1 MIIDFLERPIDR
13 QASNFL
19 CRKAQ
24 GELELLSTVVS
35 LLSQSVGQGS
45 ICLDL
50 TDIAEG
56 TVRVPDKPD
65 MVLPGLDALIS
76 KVGSLQTVGKPGE
89 HRPMV
94 LDHEGRLYLYRYFL
108 YQETLAEQIRSRA
121 SSGSGLVDEPLLHE
135 SLDRM
140 FSPDEDG
147 NDRQRQAA
155 SVALKRRFSVISGG
169 PGTGKT
175 STVVRILCL
184 LLEQPD
190 GLQQRI
196 AMAAPTGKAAA
207 RLSSSIVSI
216 RDSLPCS
223 DEVKRAIPEGVT
235 TIHRLLGTLPGSS
248 GFRHSARNPLPYDTV
263 IVDEASMV
271 DLPLMTSLMTALLP
285 DARLILIG
293 DKDQL
298 ASVAAGA
305 VLGDICRAGE
315 SEGSAVGKC
324 VTVLE
329 KNFRF
334 SEGSGIA
341 DLSSAVN
348 AGDAR
353 EALRLFDDND
363 MRRIAIEPSPARE
376 AVLTRLAGP
385 VLDGYRGFLE
395 AQDPAEALRRFERFR
410 ILCALRESIWGASG
424 MNHAA
429 ETLLASAGLVR
440 PGGVFYRGRPL
451 LITENDY
458 GHRLFNGDT
467 GIILTDP
474 DRGTLRA
481 YFAAPDGSVR
491 SIPPEFLPK
500 HETAFAMTVH
510 KSQGS
515 EFDRV
520 LLILPPEDKALL
532 TRELIYTGITRAKES
547 IAVWSD
553 EAVFSSAVG
562 RRTERRSGLR
572 EALVQAR
579 PHFLM

>member
-1 MIIDFLERPIDR
+1 MFIDFPERPIDR
-13 QASNFL
+13 QASKFL

-24 GELELLSTVVS
+24 GEVEMLRTIVS

-50 TDIAEG
+50 AEIAGG
-56 TVRVPDKPD
+56 TVRIPDQPE
-65 MVLPGLDALIS
+65 MVLPGRDALLS
-76 KVGSLQTVGKPGE
+76 KVGSLPSVGKPGE

-94 LDHEGRLYLYRYFL
+94 LDKAGRLYLYRYFL
-108 YQETLAEQIRSRA
+108 YQETLADQIRSRA
-121 SSGSGLVDEPLLHE
+121 SSGSDQVDEASLRE
-135 SLDRM
+135 SLDRL
-140 FSPDEDG
+140 FTLDENG

-155 SVALKRRFSVISGG
+155 SIALERRFSVISGG

-184 LLEQPD
+184 LIEQPG

-207 RLSSSIVSI
+207 RLSSSIVAI
-216 RDSLPCS
+216 RESLPCT
-223 DEVKRAIPEGVT
+223 DEVKRSIPDGVT
-235 TIHRLLGTLPGSS
+235 TIHRLLGTLPGST
-248 GFRHSARNPLPYDTV
+248 GFSHSAKNPLPYDTV

-285 DARLILIG
+285 DTRLILIG

-315 SEGSAVGKC
+315 SAGSAVREC

-334 SEGSGIA
+334 NEGSGIA
-341 DLSSAVN
+341 DLSRAVN
-348 AGDAR
+348 AGDAN
-353 EALRLFDDND
+353 EALRLFGDHS
-363 MRRIAIEPSPARE
+363 MSRIAIESPPTRE
-376 AVLTRLAGP
+376 TVLTHLAGP
-385 VLDGYRGFLE
+385 VLEGYRGFLE
-395 AQDPAEALRRFERFR
+395 TQDPAEALGRFERFR
-410 ILCALRESIWGASG
+410 ILCALRESAWGASG

-429 ETLLASAGLVR
+429 EALLASAGLLR
-440 PGGVFYRGRPL
+440 PDGVFYRGRPL

-467 GIILTDP
+467 GIILTDQES
-474 DRGTLRA
+474 GALRA
-481 YFAAPDGSVR
+481 FFAAPDGSVR
-491 SIPPEFLPK
+491 SIPPEFLPQ

-547 IAVWSD
+547 ISVWSD
-553 EAVFSSAVG
+553 ETVFASAVG

-572 EALVQAR
+572 ESLVRAGLI
-579 PHFLM
+579 F